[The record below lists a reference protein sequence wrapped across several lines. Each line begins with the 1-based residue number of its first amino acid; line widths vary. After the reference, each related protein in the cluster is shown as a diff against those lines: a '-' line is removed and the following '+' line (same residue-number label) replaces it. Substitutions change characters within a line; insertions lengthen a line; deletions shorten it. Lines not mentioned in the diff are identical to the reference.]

1 MTGMGESILDL
12 AGASV
17 TAPSAGRQLTM
28 TPNGATSCMIP
39 GARRGRTLLRP
50 DWRHMK
56 NQSFLDRLGYAVAGL
71 RHALRSERSLRLQ
84 VAALS
89 AVVLVLAILRPGA
102 LWTAL
107 VLMASAAVI
116 AAELFNTAIEAL
128 ADRVQPEPDPAI
140 RIVKDCAA
148 AAVLVTSLAA
158 VAVAIALAV
167 HVMA

>member
-1 MTGMGESILDL
+1 
-12 AGASV
+12 
-17 TAPSAGRQLTM
+17 
-28 TPNGATSCMIP
+28 
-39 GARRGRTLLRP
+39 
-50 DWRHMK
+50 MK

-71 RHALRSERSLRLQ
+71 RHALRSERSLRFQ
-84 VAALS
+84 VAVLF
-89 AVVLVLAILRPGA
+89 AVVLALAILQPGA
-102 LWTAL
+102 LWTAM
-107 VLMASAAVI
+107 VLMASGAVI